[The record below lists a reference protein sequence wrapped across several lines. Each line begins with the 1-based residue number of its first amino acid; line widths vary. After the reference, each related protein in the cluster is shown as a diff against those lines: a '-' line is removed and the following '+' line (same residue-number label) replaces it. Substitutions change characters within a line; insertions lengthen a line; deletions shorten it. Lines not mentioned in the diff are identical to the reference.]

1 MDKIFDS
8 NWLIRLTALL
18 LAFSLFLYVKAEN
31 NANRESSASLETDI
45 IKNVELEVYY
55 DAENLIVTGLP
66 KTVDV
71 TIRGPVQIVKQTK
84 LLKDYKVFVDLN
96 SLLIGEHRVTIQ
108 HENFSNKLE
117 VSIDPSVVNI
127 VIEEKVTQEF
137 KVEPE
142 INSRQIADDYII
154 KQMRAE
160 PERVFVTG
168 AKSVIDSI
176 SYVKATVKSDSG
188 INKSFEQQANVKVL
202 DRDLNKLD
210 VTIQPEVVNV
220 IVEISE
226 YSRDLPITIKQTGTL
241 QDGVTINKMTVDPSR
256 LTVYGP
262 KTILDATNEII
273 VEVDVSKITESGS
286 YEVNVKVPEG
296 ASKLSAGKVTINA
309 DVTKKET
316 EAIEDNIAPDQESE
330 QEGSGE

>member
-1 MDKIFDS
+1 MDKLFDS
-8 NWLIRLTALL
+8 YWLIRLTALL
-18 LAFSLFLYVKAEN
+18 LALSLFLYVKAEN
-31 NANRESSASLETDI
+31 SANSDSSTSQETDI

-71 TIRGPVQIVKQTK
+71 TIKGPVQLVKQAK
-84 LLKDYKVFVDLN
+84 LLKDFKVFVDLN

-108 HENFSNKLE
+108 QENFSPKLE
-117 VSIDPSVVNI
+117 VSIDPGMVDI

-137 KVEPE
+137 RVEPE
-142 INSRQIADDYII
+142 MNSRLIAEDYILKSKI
-154 KQMRAE
+154 AE
-160 PERVFVTG
+160 PTHVYVTG

-210 VTIQPEVVNV
+210 VTIQPDVVKV
-220 IVEISE
+220 KVEINE
-226 YSRDLPITIKQTGTL
+226 YSRDLPLTIKQTGTL
-241 QDGVTINKMTVDPSR
+241 QDGVTIDKMTVEPAK

-262 KTILDATNEII
+262 KAILDAKNEII
-273 VEVDVSKITESGS
+273 VEFDVSQLVESGS
-286 YEVNVKVPEG
+286 YEAKVKVPDG
-296 ASKLSAGKVTINA
+296 ASKLSAETVTIHA
-309 DVTKKET
+309 DVTKVVT
-316 EAIEDNIAPDQESE
+316 EATADMAPE
-330 QEGSGE
+330 QDTGQADSVE

>member
-1 MDKIFDS
+1 MDKIFHS

-18 LAFSLFLYVKAEN
+18 LALSLFLYVKAEN
-31 NANRESSASLETDI
+31 DSRKEANNSQEMDI
-45 IKNVELEVYY
+45 INNVELEVYY
-55 DAENLIVTGLP
+55 DDENLIVTGLP

-71 TIRGPVQIVKQTK
+71 TIKGPMQIVMQTK

-108 HENFSNKLE
+108 HENFSDKLE
-117 VSIDPSVVNI
+117 VSIDPATVDI

-142 INSRQIADDYII
+142 MNSSQIAEDYYL
-154 KQMRAE
+154 KQMKLE
-160 PERVFVTG
+160 PERVYVTG

-176 SYVKATVKSDSG
+176 SYVKATVKTDSG

-220 IVEISE
+220 KVEISE
-226 YSRDLPITIKQTGTL
+226 YSRDLPLTIKQTGTL
-241 QDGVTINKMTVDPSR
+241 QEGVTINKLTVEPTR

-262 KTILDATNEII
+262 KAILDAMNQVI
-273 VEVDVSKITESGS
+273 VEVDVSKISESGS
-286 YEVNVKVPEG
+286 FEATVKVPEG
-296 ASKLSAGKVTINA
+296 ASKLSAGKVTIQA
-309 DVTKKET
+309 DVKKE
-316 EAIEDNIAPDQESE
+316 EQEIVEEIAPDQESE
-330 QEGSGE
+330 